1 MNAKYIAAAV
11 FVGSIGVYLF
21 LNQLTNKEDTIK
33 KNNNISIQEK
43 SKKEKKDIK
52 IIYKTTPEKSFV
64 NQDKNSKEN
73 QKETKREIP
82 DELQISKEDKESI
95 YQVVGEE
102 NIKPMNEKWKKL
114 DDNTYYNIY
123 TKSDNEE
130 ETKKEFIPPQ
140 IPSIVTIQFKN
151 KTLNVVIPANSKAFI
166 VTKDKN
172 SKEIDSKP
180 IDSTNSKTMILTPPS
195 IGK

>member
-21 LNQLTNKEDTIK
+21 LNQLTNKENTIK

-52 IIYKTTPEKSFV
+52 IIYKTTPKKSLV
-64 NQDKNSKEN
+64 NENKKEN
-73 QKETKREIP
+73 QKGIE

-151 KTLNVVIPANSKAFI
+151 KTINVAIPANSKAFI
-166 VTKDKN
+166 VTKDKD
-172 SKEIDSKP
+172 SREIDSKP
-180 IDSTNSKTMILTPPS
+180 IDAADSKTMILTPPS

>member
-11 FVGSIGVYLF
+11 FVGGIGVYLF
-21 LNQLTNKEDTIK
+21 LNQSTNKENTIK

-43 SKKEKKDIK
+43 NKKEKQDVK
-52 IIYKTTPEKSFV
+52 IIYKTTPKKSLV
-64 NQDKNSKEN
+64 NQDKNSKEE
-73 QKETKREIP
+73 QKETKREIQ
-82 DELQISKEDKESI
+82 DELQISKEDKELI

-123 TKSDNEE
+123 TTSDNEE
-130 ETKKEFIPPQ
+130 ETKKEFVPPQ
-140 IPSIVTIQFKN
+140 IPSIVTIQLKN
-151 KTLNVVIPANSKAFI
+151 KTINVAIPANSKAFI
-166 VTKDKN
+166 VTKDKD
-172 SKEIDSKP
+172 SREIDSKP
-180 IDSTNSKTMILTPPS
+180 IDAADSKTMILTPPS